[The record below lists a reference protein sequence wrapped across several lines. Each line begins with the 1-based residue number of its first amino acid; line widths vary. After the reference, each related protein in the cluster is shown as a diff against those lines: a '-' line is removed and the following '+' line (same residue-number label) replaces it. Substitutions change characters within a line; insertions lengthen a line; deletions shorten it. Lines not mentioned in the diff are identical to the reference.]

1 MLSTPSTLF
10 HSWWVQGWWRV
21 SNGSHVES
29 AWLGSCRIIRRQMR
43 FLKAGEDAD
52 EREREWGLSSQSRAK
67 IMMFTTWWC
76 WRLYIT
82 SCSSA
87 SALLWQ
93 SKDLTQPR
101 PKAKTTMTSRPFCPN
116 ALRQSQGGWQGGSQ
130 QLQGAVNL
138 KDSIECLAVCSYLTW
153 VTMVFEWCQK
163 GNLFRTDSKIGSN
176 SWIQLNPIQENFSC
190 LMWNPFLGLQVFEQ
204 AHVTLEPR
212 WDSGCHISLVRGKPL
227 QNDPSVRYNDIAFA
241 TVFVQCQYQYHHVKS
256 FKLDWISRWWLSCRL
271 CLDRRKNYTFGL
283 KLGYGSTVMK
293 VSQES
298 EL

>member
-1 MLSTPSTLF
+1 MSVIYTFNPFPFLVGPRLVTRFERLSRRISLAGLLSNHQATDAISQGRRGC
-10 HSWWVQGWWRV
+10 WW
-21 SNGSHVES
+21 
-29 AWLGSCRIIRRQMR
+29 
-43 FLKAGEDAD
+43 

-101 PKAKTTMTSRPFCPN
+101 PKEKTTMTSRPFCPN

-204 AHVTLEPR
+204 AHVTLESR

-256 FKLDWISRWWLSCRL
+256 FKLDWISRFPDGDSRAGCVLTGAKITRL
-271 CLDRRKNYTFGL
+271 
-283 KLGYGSTVMK
+283 V
-293 VSQES
+293 
-298 EL
+298 

>member
-52 EREREWGLSSQSRAK
+52 ERERERVRPKQPKPRK

-101 PKAKTTMTSRPFCPN
+101 PKEKTTMTSRPFCPN

-256 FKLDWISRWWLSCRL
+256 FKLDWISRFPDGDSRAGCVLTGAKITRL
-271 CLDRRKNYTFGL
+271 
-283 KLGYGSTVMK
+283 V
-293 VSQES
+293 
-298 EL
+298 